1 MMKVKIKQTFRDKEN
16 YSLVYAVGEERE
28 FGKSRAQH
36 LIALGLVEP
45 IVDVKEEKKEPI
57 VETQQEQEKV
67 VAETKQEKEEPI
79 VETKQEETQQEKVQQ
94 EEVQQEQAEL
104 FAEEENQ
111 GKNRKQ
117 NKQ

>member
-1 MMKVKIKQTFRDKEN
+1 MKVKIKQTFRDKEN

-28 FGKSRAQH
+28 FDKSRAQH

-57 VETQQEQEKV
+57 VETQQEQ
-67 VAETKQEKEEPI
+67 
-79 VETKQEETQQEKVQQ
+79 
-94 EEVQQEQAEL
+94 AEL

>member
-45 IVDVKEEKKEPI
+45 IVDVKEEKEEPI
-57 VETQQEQEKV
+57 VETQ
-67 VAETKQEKEEPI
+67 QEKEEPI
-79 VETKQEETQQEKVQQ
+79 VETKQEETLQEVQQEETQQEKVQQ

>member
-57 VETQQEQEKV
+57 VETQQE
-67 VAETKQEKEEPI
+67 
-79 VETKQEETQQEKVQQ
+79 ETQQEKVQQ

>member
-57 VETQQEQEKV
+57 VETQQEQE
-67 VAETKQEKEEPI
+67 EPI
-79 VETKQEETQQEKVQQ
+79 VETKQEETKQEEVQQEEVQQ

>member
-45 IVDVKEEKKEPI
+45 IVDVKEEK
-57 VETQQEQEKV
+57 
-67 VAETKQEKEEPI
+67 EEPI
-79 VETKQEETQQEKVQQ
+79 VETKQEETLQEVQQEETQQEKVQQ

>member
-57 VETQQEQEKV
+57 VET
-67 VAETKQEKEEPI
+67 
-79 VETKQEETQQEKVQQ
+79 KQEETQQEKVQQ